1 MSVRSLTKLGKIASC
16 FDESA
21 RAYATLSS
29 SLIQI
34 KTQIRIRTTDLGGV
48 VEIGLGR
55 RGSGSFGVNICGRGI
70 ICVIRFCR
78 SVRI

>member
-1 MSVRSLTKLGKIASC
+1 MSVQSLTKLGKIALC
-16 FDESA
+16 YDESA

-29 SLIQI
+29 SLTQI
-34 KTQIRIRTTDLGGV
+34 KTQIRIRTADLGGV

-55 RGSGSFGVNICGRGI
+55 RGSDSLGVKICGRGI
-70 ICVIRFCR
+70 ICTIRFCR